1 VVRSRM
7 KPIVLLLDPHF
18 LIAMIGY
25 GRFQCKLL
33 RPMDAS

>member
-1 VVRSRM
+1 M
-7 KPIVLLLDPHF
+7 VLLLDPHF

-25 GRFQCKLL
+25 GQLQCKLL

>member
-1 VVRSRM
+1 M

-25 GRFQCKLL
+25 GRFQRKLL